1 MFVLLGQLERVFV
14 DVLLVL
20 VVWRVFVVV
29 LVLLVVGRVFVAVLV
44 LIVVQLLGGLQ
55 MHVLDAVLVEPLV
68 FV

>member
-1 MFVLLGQLERVFV
+1 M

-20 VVWRVFVVV
+20 VVWRVFAVV

-55 MHVLDAVLVEPLV
+55 MHVRDAVLVEPLV
-68 FV
+68 FL